1 MINMIDYWLSIKA
14 YRDTLWV
21 HVLEAEVVR
30 LQQVQ
35 LFAHLLE
42 QHATRGLRLK
52 HVELFFVII
61 C

>member
-52 HVELFFVII
+52 QV
-61 C
+61 